1 MQVAY
6 ESLYKLF
13 YKDKSENR
21 FNALQAELEKRLSA
35 DSTFKTGIITDSG
48 ELFLAVP
55 RELSLLNERI
65 LRLERRVSAEL
76 RRLPPI
82 AQGAMVRGLVI
93 NEVVSTN
100 ELEGVHS
107 TRRQIND
114 LLEDGLEQP
123 TDTNKRFREFA
134 KLYLELSNR
143 EKIYP
148 SSPQDIRS
156 IYDRIMRGEDM
167 DGIKPDGRIFRKE
180 AVDVWANSAKIVHS
194 GVMPESRLIEMM
206 SQMISLADSE
216 DIPEIYSA
224 IMAHFIFEYA
234 HPFYDGNGRT
244 GRYLLALYLGRPLS
258 ILTSLSL
265 SRVIAEN
272 KTAYYKSFKDAEHP
286 LNYGELTFFVMNI
299 LSNIQEAQTE
309 ILSDLDKKTT
319 QLDDVEKRL
328 DLFSKKYS
336 ISDARDINLLFQLV
350 QHQLFSMFPAITLQ
364 EISNHV
370 GLGKQM
376 IRKHT
381 KTLEEKGLIQAVT
394 QRPLRFALSDEAIH
408 EFGLL

>member
-1 MQVAY
+1 MAY

-21 FNALQAELEKRLSA
+21 FNALQAELERRLSA
-35 DSTFKTGIITDSG
+35 DSTFKTGIVTDSG

-114 LLEDGLEQP
+114 LLEDGLARP
-123 TDTNKRFREFA
+123 ADTNKRFREFA

-156 IYDRIMRGEDM
+156 IYDRIMRGEDI
-167 DGIKPDGRIFRKE
+167 DGIKPDGKIFRKE
-180 AVDVWANSAKIVHS
+180 GVDIWSNGTKIIHS
-194 GVMPESRLIEMM
+194 GVIPESRLIEMI

-244 GRYLLALYLGRPLS
+244 WRYLLALYLGRPLS

-286 LNYGELTFFVMNI
+286 LNYGELTFFVLNI
-299 LSNIQEAQTE
+299 LANIQKAQTE
-309 ILSDLDKKTT
+309 ILSDLDKKTA
-319 QLDDVEKRL
+319 QLNDVEEQL

-336 ISDARDINLLFQLV
+336 ISDAHDINLLFQLA

-376 IRKHT
+376 IRRHT
-381 KTLEEKGLIQAVT
+381 KTLEEKGLIKAVT
-394 QRPLRFALSDEAIH
+394 QRPLRFSLSDKALH
-408 EFGLL
+408 EFGLS